1 MLSKIDSN
9 KVTFEFDFFSGGK
22 NKNFD
27 EAMRSIGVF
36 SDNTD
41 FLDFLQSD
49 ICKHILISKKLK
61 IHLEKGN
68 INYSDQDTTKGIID
82 YDFVYSSDYVGYFDW
97 LIHGLDS
104 YRKTKLD
111 IISDKNAKYLFYRYN
126 DILQKNNFEVKKN

>member
-1 MLSKIDSN
+1 
-9 KVTFEFDFFSGGK
+9 
-22 NKNFD
+22 
-27 EAMRSIGVF
+27 MRSIGVF
-36 SDNTD
+36 SYNTD

-68 INYSDQDTTKGIID
+68 INYSDQDTNESIFDFFIKQEDSTKGIID

-104 YRKTKLD
+104 YRKIKLD

>member
-68 INYSDQDTTKGIID
+68 INYSDQDTNESIFDFFIKQEDSTKGIID
-82 YDFVYSSDYVGYFDW
+82 YDFVYSSDYVG
-97 LIHGLDS
+97 G
-104 YRKTKLD
+104 
-111 IISDKNAKYLFYRYN
+111 
-126 DILQKNNFEVKKN
+126 